1 MLAACDAAGVSA
13 FVDELPEG
21 YDTLIGERGVN
32 LSGGQ
37 RQRVALA
44 RALLAGARVLV
55 LDDPMS
61 AVDTETERLL
71 VENLR
76 PAVAGPHRSRR
87 DAAPLDDRRRRPGGR
102 ARGRPHRRGRAARR
116 AARRRRALHRAVRRR
131 VRCRVA
137 SKQHTG
143 LSRLLPYAAERKGQM
158 TLIALLAALSAAAP
172 VAGWLLVEHATNNGI
187 RAGDEH
193 ELLLTVL
200 AYIGVNAAAWVLGTL
215 TWLGLAS
222 VGQRIVLELRR
233 DLFSHLTSLSLRYFS
248 QQKAGWII
256 SRLNS
261 DVDALSDV
269 LNQGLTTLVVNSLT
283 FVAAVG
289 GLFLLDWRLG
299 LVALCVLPPGI
310 LISRW
315 FQRVSHVA
323 AADVRTRI
331 AIVTAQLAESVAGMA
346 VIQAF
351 NRERAFQAE
360 FDGLNEE
367 NRLSNVHVQKIYS
380 VFFPAIELLG
390 AIATGAVLYAGAQFI
405 GAGSMEIGTLI
416 AGVGLLA
423 LVFQPLQEL
432 SELYGQVQAASAAM
446 DKISSV
452 LDAEI
457 DVADKPGA
465 RPLGRIDGRLELD
478 GVTFAYGKEP
488 VLHEIAISVPP
499 GGCIA
504 LVGESGG
511 GKSTTAKL
519 IARFYD
525 PDEGAVR
532 VDGTDLRDIELVG
545 YRRQLGVVLQD
556 PFLFSGTIADNIRF
570 AKPDASDDEVR
581 ATAAAVGVDRVAARL
596 EHGLDHVVRE
606 GGAGL
611 SAGERQLI
619 SIARALL
626 ADPRILILDEAT
638 SNIDRPTEILIERA
652 FDRLLAGPH
661 LDHHRAPSGHGPPR
675 RRDPRPRA
683 RPDRPARHRARA
695 DRAGRPVPPPRAP
708 TRGRRAA
715 GGLRRE
721 RAGSVGRCWRVR
733 PSRGRSARSRDTSS

>member
-1 MLAACDAAGVSA
+1 MLA
-13 FVDELPEG
+13 
-21 YDTLIGERGVN
+21 
-32 LSGGQ
+32 
-37 RQRVALA
+37 
-44 RALLAGARVLV
+44 
-55 LDDPMS
+55 
-61 AVDTETERLL
+61 
-71 VENLR
+71 
-76 PAVAGPHRSRR
+76 
-87 DAAPLDDRRRRPGGR
+87 
-102 ARGRPHRRGRAARR
+102 
-116 AARRRRALHRAVRRR
+116 
-131 VRCRVA
+131 
-137 SKQHTG
+137 
-143 LSRLLPYAAERKGQM
+143 
-158 TLIALLAALSAAAP
+158 
-172 VAGWLLVEHATNNGI
+172 
-187 RAGDEH
+187 
-193 ELLLTVL
+193 VL
-200 AYIGVNAAAWVLGTL
+200 AYVGVNAAAWVLGTL

-233 DLFSHLTSLSLRYFS
+233 DLFDHLTSLSLRYFS

-269 LNQGLTTLVVNSLT
+269 LNQGLTTLVVNTLT
-283 FVAAVG
+283 LVAAVG

-310 LISRW
+310 VITRW

-367 NRLSNVHVQKIYS
+367 NRIANVHVQKIYS

-390 AIATGAVLYAGAQFI
+390 AIATAAVLFAGAQFI
-405 GAGSMEIGTLI
+405 GGGSMEIGTLI
-416 AGVGLLA
+416 AAVGLLA

-457 DVADKPGA
+457 DVADKPGRGHSAGSTAGSSSTASLSRTA
-465 RPLGRIDGRLELD
+465 RSRCCTR
-478 GVTFAYGKEP
+478 
-488 VLHEIAISVPP
+488 SRSRVPP

-532 VDGTDLRDIELVG
+532 VDGTDLRDVELVG

-570 AKPDASDDEVR
+570 AKPDASDEEVR

-596 EHGLDHVVRE
+596 DAGLDHVVRE

-638 SNIDRPTEILIERA
+638 SNIDRPTEIVIEQA
-652 FDRLLAGPH
+652 FDRLLAGRTSIIIA
-661 LDHHRAPSGHGPPR
+661 HRLATVR
-675 RRDPRPRA
+675 
-683 RPDRPARHRARA
+683 RA
-695 DRAGRPVPPPRAP
+695 DEILVLEHGRIVQ
-708 TRGRRAA
+708 RGTERELMGQDGPFRRLAHQLVEDSLPAA
-715 GGLRRE
+715 
-721 RAGSVGRCWRVR
+721 
-733 PSRGRSARSRDTSS
+733 

>member
-1 MLAACDAAGVSA
+1 
-13 FVDELPEG
+13 
-21 YDTLIGERGVN
+21 
-32 LSGGQ
+32 
-37 RQRVALA
+37 
-44 RALLAGARVLV
+44 
-55 LDDPMS
+55 MS
-61 AVDTETERLL
+61 P
-71 VENLR
+71 LR
-76 PAVAGPHRSRR
+76 
-87 DAAPLDDRRRRPGGR
+87 
-102 ARGRPHRRGRAARR
+102 HRRSP
-116 AARRRRALHRAVRRR
+116 
-131 VRCRVA
+131 
-137 SKQHTG
+137 SKHTG

-158 TLIALLAALSAAAP
+158 TVIAVLAALSAAAP
-172 VAGWLLVEHATNNGI
+172 VSGWLLVKDATNNGI
-187 RAGDEH
+187 GDGDDRR
-193 ELLLTVL
+193 LVLAVL
-200 AYIGVNAAAWVLGTL
+200 AYVGVNAAAWVLGTL

-233 DLFSHLTSLSLRYFS
+233 DLFQHLTSLSLRYFS

-283 FVAAVG
+283 LVAAIG
-289 GLFLLDWRLG
+289 GLFLVDWRLG

-310 LISRW
+310 VITRW
-315 FQRVSHVA
+315 FQRISHVA

-367 NRLSNVHVQKIYS
+367 NRIANVHVQKVYS

-390 AIATGAVLYAGAQFI
+390 AIATGSVLYAGAQFI
-405 GAGSMEIGTLI
+405 GAGTMEIGTLI
-416 AGVGLLA
+416 AAAGLLA

-457 DVADKPGA
+457 DVADKPDA
-465 RPLGRIDGRLELD
+465 RTLGRIDGRLELD
-478 GVTFAYGKEP
+478 HVTFAYGKEP

-532 VDGTDLRDIELVG
+532 VDGTDLRDVELVG

-652 FDRLLAGPH
+652 FDRLLAGRTSIIIA
-661 LDHHRAPSGHGPPR
+661 HRLATVR
-675 RRDPRPRA
+675 
-683 RPDRPARHRARA
+683 RA
-695 DRAGRPVPPPRAP
+695 DEILVLEHGRVVQ
-708 TRGRRAA
+708 RGTERELMGQDGPFRRLAHQLVEDSLPAA
-715 GGLRRE
+715 
-721 RAGSVGRCWRVR
+721 
-733 PSRGRSARSRDTSS
+733 

>member
-1 MLAACDAAGVSA
+1 
-13 FVDELPEG
+13 LP
-21 YDTLIGERGVN
+21 RK
-32 LSGGQ
+32 
-37 RQRVALA
+37 R
-44 RALLAGARVLV
+44 
-55 LDDPMS
+55 
-61 AVDTETERLL
+61 
-71 VENLR
+71 
-76 PAVAGPHRSRR
+76 
-87 DAAPLDDRRRRPGGR
+87 
-102 ARGRPHRRGRAARR
+102 
-116 AARRRRALHRAVRRR
+116 
-131 VRCRVA
+131 
-137 SKQHTG
+137 HTG
-143 LSRLLPYAAERKGQM
+143 LSRLWPYAADKKARLA
-158 TLIALLAALSAAAP
+158 LIALLAALSAAAP
-172 VAGWLLVEHATNNGI
+172 VAGWHLVQDAINNGI
-187 RAGDEH
+187 EKGNEH
-193 ELLLTVL
+193 RLLLDVL
-200 AYIGVNAAAWVLGTL
+200 AYVGVNAAAWVLGTL
-215 TWLGLAS
+215 TWLGLAD
-222 VGQRIVLELRR
+222 VGQRVVLELRR
-233 DLFSHLTSLSLRYFS
+233 DLFEHLTSLSLRYFS

-269 LNQGLTTLVVNSLT
+269 LNQGLTTLVVNTLT
-283 FVAAVG
+283 LVAAVA

-299 LVALCVLPPGI
+299 LVAMCILPPG
-310 LISRW
+310 LVVTRW
-315 FQRVSHVA
+315 FQRISHVA

-331 AIVTAQLAESVAGMA
+331 AIVTAQLAESVSGMA

-351 NRERAFQAE
+351 NRERAFQDE

-367 NRLSNVHVQKIYS
+367 NRVANAYLQKIYS

-390 AIATGAVLYAGAQFI
+390 AVATGAVLYAGAHFI
-405 GAGSMEIGTLI
+405 NAGSMEIGTLI
-416 AGVGLLA
+416 AAVGLLA

-452 LDAEI
+452 LDAEVDI
-457 DVADKPGA
+457 ADKPDA
-465 RPLGRIDGRLELD
+465 RPIGRIDGRLELD
-478 GVTFAYGKEP
+478 DVTFSYGDEP

-511 GKSTTAKL
+511 GKTTTAKL

-525 PDEGAVR
+525 PDTGAVR
-532 VDGTDLRDIELVG
+532 VDGTDLRDVELVG

-570 AKPDASDDEVR
+570 GKPDASDEEVW

-638 SNIDRPTEILIERA
+638 SNIDRPTEIVIERA
-652 FDRLLAGPH
+652 FDTLLAGRTSVIIA
-661 LDHHRAPSGHGPPR
+661 HRLATVR
-675 RRDPRPRA
+675 
-683 RPDRPARHRARA
+683 RA
-695 DRAGRPVPPPRAP
+695 DEILVLEHGRIVQ
-708 TRGRRAA
+708 RGSESELMAQPGAFRRLAHRLVEDSLPAA
-715 GGLRRE
+715 
-721 RAGSVGRCWRVR
+721 
-733 PSRGRSARSRDTSS
+733 